1 MAKGLKPTAAADAR
15 KSLLFNEGMIDS
27 NSMRDRI
34 TASRF
39 SGQDIP
45 QCMVKSCD
53 VNDVTHVDGSASGL
67 PSQNLSCPL
76 HALVITAFVQHAF
89 LFQSMGDTQWAN
101 FLAQNL
107 DTRITFV
114 GLSAWLDLGLQ

>member
-27 NSMRDRI
+27 NSIRDRI

-45 QCMVKSCD
+45 QCMVNSCD
-53 VNDVTHVDGSASGL
+53 IKDLPRAHRSASGL

-76 HALVITAFVQHAF
+76 HALVVAAFVQHAF
-89 LFQSMGDTQWAN
+89 LF
-101 FLAQNL
+101 
-107 DTRITFV
+107 
-114 GLSAWLDLGLQ
+114 